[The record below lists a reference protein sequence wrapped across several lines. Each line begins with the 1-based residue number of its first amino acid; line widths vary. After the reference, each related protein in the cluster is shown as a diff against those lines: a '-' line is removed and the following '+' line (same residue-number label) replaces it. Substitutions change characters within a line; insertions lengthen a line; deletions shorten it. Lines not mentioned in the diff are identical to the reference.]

1 MFCDIWRCLG
11 MFWDVW
17 NINQFIASLFIN
29 KFQLVLRMMQYCI
42 MLSWAWV
49 GIADVFVCFG
59 MFLDVFWRFRTFL
72 DVLLQSYQEAMAL
85 AGLDWPWLGLAGLE
99 QGWSGLTFA
108 QRIMQR
114 KQTIASCLARLGL
127 AWLMFWDV
135 LGRFRTSW
143 DFLDVFG
150 RFWMFYRVSKLDKRE
165 IKRLLG
171 HQKCT
176 LKL

>member
-1 MFCDIWRCLG
+1 MDHAWLGLAWLG
-11 MFWDVW
+11 M
-17 NINQFIASLFIN
+17 
-29 KFQLVLRMMQYCI
+29 
-42 MLSWAWV
+42 
-49 GIADVFVCFG
+49 ADVLGQFG
-59 MFLDVFWRFRTFL
+59 TFL
-72 DVLLQSYQEAMAL
+72 DVLDVL
-85 AGLDWPWLGLAGLE
+85 
-99 QGWSGLTFA
+99 
-108 QRIMQR
+108 
-114 KQTIASCLARLGL
+114 
-127 AWLMFWDV
+127 DV